1 MAAKVVKYS
10 RDGVI
15 YYEIRGALP
24 DGTRYVDRV
33 GFSQRELEFRNLVA
47 ARIRLLRS
55 EYDIACQKVRKE
67 CAANVVTPGWVKQL
81 IF

>member
-33 GFSQRELEFRNLVA
+33 GFSERELEFRHLVA
-47 ARIRLLRS
+47 GRIRLLRS
-55 EYDIACQKVRKE
+55 EYEIACRKVRSE
-67 CAANVVTPGWVKQL
+67 CATEVVTPGWVKQL

>member
-1 MAAKVVKYS
+1 MAAKVMKYS

-15 YYEIRGALP
+15 FYEIRGALP

-33 GFSQRELEFRNLVA
+33 GFSERELRFRHLVA
-47 ARIRLLRS
+47 ARIRLLRA
-55 EYDIACQKVRKE
+55 EYATACSKVRAE
-67 CAANVVTPGWVKQL
+67 CAVDVVTPRWVKQL

>member
-24 DGTRYVDRV
+24 DGTRYIDRV
-33 GFSQRELEFRNLVA
+33 GFSERELEFRHLVA
-47 ARIRLLRS
+47 ARIKLLRH
-55 EYDIACQKVRKE
+55 EYGVACRKVGAE
-67 CAANVVTPGWVKQL
+67 CAARVATPRWGRQL

>member
-1 MAAKVVKYS
+1 MTAKVVKYS

-15 YYEIRGALP
+15 YYEIRGTLP
-24 DGTRYVDRV
+24 DGTRYTDRV
-33 GFSQRELEFRNLVA
+33 GFSERELAFRPLVA

-55 EYDIACQKVRKE
+55 EYESACRKVRVE
-67 CAANVVTPGWVKQL
+67 CTTDVVTPGWVKQL